1 MSFLIRLVINAFAV
15 WVAVGIVS
23 GLEMSGSIWQLL
35 LIAVILG
42 VVNAAVKPIMKLLSI
57 PLILA
62 TLGLFLL
69 VINTIIFGLVIWLAA
84 PERLDLGLTS
94 SSFWTTFFGAVVIS
108 LVSGIVSRVVP
119 D

>member
-1 MSFLIRLVINAFAV
+1 MALLIRIVINAFAV

-35 LIAVILG
+35 LIALILG
-42 VVNAAVKPIMKLLSI
+42 VINAFVKPIMKLLSI
-57 PLILA
+57 PLIIM

-69 VINTIIFGLVIWLAA
+69 VINTIVFGIVIWLAA
-84 PERLDLGLTS
+84 PERLDLGLAS
-94 SSFWTTFFGAVVIS
+94 SGFWATFFGAVVIS
-108 LVSGIVSRVVP
+108 LVGAIVSRVVP